1 MTRDQATPDQA
12 TPDQATPST
21 RLVSLDTYRGLVMC
35 LLAINGLA
43 VAATAKKLGFG
54 PTEEVSTWQGQIWQW
69 LAFHNS
75 HPSWNSQFYVV
86 GCALWDLIQPA
97 FMFMVGVAMPYSCA
111 SRARR
116 GQSRWQ
122 LTRHA
127 FSRAIM
133 LVLIGVYL
141 QTRNSGL
148 ETNRLFT
155 NVLAQIGLGYFFV
168 FLLLGRSVRTHVAVG
183 VSVLVAYTLWLLSFN
198 AVDPLPS
205 AALDSIQSLRVPE
218 FVAEKIALTENAASS
233 ADVKL
238 LNVLVGGDTP
248 IEAHRAGYTTLNF
261 VPSAVT
267 MLIGVLVGTLL
278 RSDKSEKQKMK
289 CMLVGGAAM
298 LGVAVIASYTVC
310 PVVKKIWTPSWVLFS
325 GAYVV
330 WLQAFL
336 YWLVDV
342 KGYRRW
348 TFPLVVVGVN
358 SLAMYLMSMLFKS
371 TINSQIPKYLGKEIY
386 TGSYGPMLQAIFLFV
401 VLWLLSY
408 YCYRNKIFFRI

>member
-1 MTRDQATPDQA
+1 VLEQILAQDQSA
-12 TPDQATPST
+12 PSP

-97 FMFMVGVAMPYSCA
+97 FMFMVGVAMPYSYA
-111 SRARR
+111 SRVKR
-116 GQSRWQ
+116 GHSHGQ
-122 LTRHA
+122 LTWHA
-127 FSRAIM
+127 LLRAVM

-168 FLLLGRSVRTHVAVG
+168 FLLLGRSARTQVAVG
-183 VSVLVAYTLWLLSFN
+183 MSVLLVYTLWLLSFT
-198 AVDPLPS
+198 AVDPLPP
-205 AALDSIQSLRVPE
+205 AALESIQSLHLPNV
-218 FVAEKIALTENAASS
+218 FAEKLAITANGASN

-238 LNVLVGGDTP
+238 LNALVGGDVP

-261 VPSAVT
+261 IPSAVT

-278 RSDKSEKQKMK
+278 RSDQVEKQKLQWMFF
-289 CMLVGGAAM
+289 GGAAM
-298 LGVAVIASYTVC
+298 LGVAVVASFTIC

-336 YWLVDV
+336 YWVVDV

-348 TFPLVVVGVN
+348 TFPFVVVGVN

-371 TINSQIPKYLGKEIY
+371 AISSQLPKYLGKDVFA
-386 TGSYGPMLQAIFLFV
+386 GNYGPMLQAICVFV
-401 VLWLLSY
+401 VLWLLCY
-408 YCYRNKIFFRI
+408 YCFRNKIFFRL